1 MQWYKTI
8 ALFEIVNDNQ
18 GRVLA
23 SLECYANKFCSNN
36 LGYKKDNNQL
46 RGQLIVQTQLFRITF
61 MDYNQKFEKYKNVN
75 ICNEQLLVK
84 IKNWMN
90 KVNDNNKIIHQEM
103 FIMIQTNSFYC
114 SWSL

>member
-1 MQWYKTI
+1 
-8 ALFEIVNDNQ
+8 
-18 GRVLA
+18 
-23 SLECYANKFCSNN
+23 
-36 LGYKKDNNQL
+36 
-46 RGQLIVQTQLFRITF
+46 

-75 ICNEQLLVK
+75 ICNEQLLAK